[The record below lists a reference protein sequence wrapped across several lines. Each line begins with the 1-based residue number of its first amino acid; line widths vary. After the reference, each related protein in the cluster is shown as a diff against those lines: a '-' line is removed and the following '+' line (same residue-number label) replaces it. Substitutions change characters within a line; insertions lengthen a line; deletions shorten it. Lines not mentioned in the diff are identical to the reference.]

1 MTYSLSDFI
10 ILMFFAAIAHPCAN
24 TKFMQTQNTSEVMK
38 WSWQHTQNHSVSKI
52 SNSILSVMQL
62 NMFV

>member
-38 WSWQHTQNHSVSKI
+38 WSWQHTQITQCQKFQTRFH
-52 SNSILSVMQL
+52 L
-62 NMFV
+62 